1 MRMNP
6 FSLLFFVFLAI
17 PILEIYLL
25 IKVGA
30 IFGALTTALLVVAT
44 AVVGAWL
51 LRLQGFSTWQR
62 VQNSMNQGEL
72 PAIEMIEGLILLVS
86 GALLLTPGFFT
97 DAIGF
102 CCLVPML
109 RRRIA
114 LSILEKGVF
123 RGPGSDDGRP
133 GPGSGGPSGSDAIEG
148 EFRRED

>member
-1 MRMNP
+1 MHMNP

-17 PILEIYLL
+17 PVLEIYLL

-30 IFGALTTALLVVAT
+30 VFGALTTAMLVVAT
-44 AVVGAWL
+44 AIIGAWL

-114 LSILEKGVF
+114 LSILEKGLLKGPNSGGGP
-123 RGPGSDDGRP
+123 RGPDGRGGSDT
-133 GPGSGGPSGSDAIEG
+133 IEG
-148 EFRRED
+148 EFRRDD

>member
-1 MRMNP
+1 MNP

-17 PILEIYLL
+17 PVLEIYLL

-44 AVVGAWL
+44 AIIGAWL

-62 VQNSMNQGEL
+62 VQSSMDRGEL
-72 PAIEMIEGLILLVS
+72 PALEMIEGLMLLVS

-97 DAIGF
+97 DAVGF
-102 CCLVPML
+102 CCLVPVL

-123 RGPGSDDGRP
+123 RGSNSGG
-133 GPGSGGPSGSDAIEG
+133 GPPDGSGGSSGSGAIEG